1 MQREISPQE
10 HLYIKKVFPF
20 GHFKVI
26 PISLCY
32 LIDTLTNNYSMVSSS
47 VINYVYKFQEVSK
60 ESPSHK
66 KESQIIIYSFQEK
79 TC

>member
-26 PISLCY
+26 LLSLCY

-60 ESPSHK
+60 ESLVTK
-66 KESQIIIYSFQEK
+66 KK
-79 TC
+79 AK